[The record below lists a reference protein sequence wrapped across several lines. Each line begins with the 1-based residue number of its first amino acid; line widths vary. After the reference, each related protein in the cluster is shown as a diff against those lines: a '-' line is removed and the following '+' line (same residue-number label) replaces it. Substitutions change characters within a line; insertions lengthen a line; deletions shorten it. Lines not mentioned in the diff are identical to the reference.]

1 VADVIRRSE
10 SRDFRDRVVLL
21 PDYDM
26 SLGRAITS
34 GADVWLN
41 NPRRPQEA
49 SGTSGQKVV
58 LNGGLNLSV
67 LDGWWPEGFDGTN
80 GWAIG
85 SGEEWGDEAAQDA
98 FDAEA
103 LYRTLEEQVIP
114 LWELRK
120 DGVPTGWIDRIRR
133 SVKTCAPKFNS
144 HRMVHD
150 YVLQFY
156 RPRCRP

>member
-1 VADVIRRSE
+1 HPRDGGGKGIVADVVRQSE
-10 SRDFRDRVVLL
+10 SLPFRDRVVLL

-26 SLGRAITS
+26 SLGRAITA
-34 GADVWLN
+34 GADIWLN

-85 SGEEWGDEAAQDA
+85 SGEEWTDEAAQDA

-103 LYRTLEEQVIP
+103 LYQVLEQHVIP
-114 LWELRK
+114 TWETRK
-120 DGVPTGWIDRIRR
+120 SGLPTELVERIRR
-133 SVKTCAPKFNS
+133 SIKTCAPKFNS
-144 HRMVHD
+144 H
-150 YVLQFY
+150 
-156 RPRCRP
+156 